1 VLGQFDRCGLPHHTR
16 TPEALALR
24 NALDVVCGSL
34 RFAEKVAVQARQ
46 IETLASVHR
55 MLRTQ
60 APPPSDPRQM
70 ALF

>member
-1 VLGQFDRCGLPHHTR
+1 MSPDHTLYD
-16 TPEALALR
+16 ELKHIR

-60 APPPSDPRQM
+60 APPASDPRQL